1 MTFKV
6 AAASQMP
13 FSCHKARQKTT
24 LTRHSHKSNT
34 PQRMFLFL
42 FMKLV
47 TLGARPVVGADAACV
62 EECAADPTQHPE
74 HPKHEVRMS
83 F

>member
-42 FMKLV
+42 SMKLV
-47 TLGARPVVGADAACV
+47 THGARPRGGCRAGLG
-62 EECAADPTQHPE
+62 
-74 HPKHEVRMS
+74 RGMRR
-83 F
+83 